1 MFGRSA
7 GMKLALMSA
16 ATMALTASND
26 ARASVAI
33 MANKLRALTM
43 VSGGGR
49 RPSRGYGSRSR
60 YMPAGPYCNCNKL
73 GISPKAVRR
82 ARAAA

>member
-1 MFGRSA
+1 MLGRSA

-26 ARASVAI
+26 ARASVAL
-33 MANKLRALTM
+33 MANKLRALAL

-73 GISPKAVRR
+73 GISPKLVRR